1 MSDRHATRRQK
12 LLHLIKR
19 EGVETLLV
27 SNPVNVTYLTGFT
40 GEDSFL
46 LISRKGTT
54 LLSDGRFTAQ
64 IGLECPGLDVLIRK
78 PSEGLHQIL
87 AEALRKRKI
96 TSLGVEGT
104 HLSISSFQHLNDQTA
119 TTDLCVVPPL
129 VEELRLIKDAEEL
142 AQIKL
147 AIEHAERGYAAMKSN
162 LLVTQTER
170 DAAFDLEH
178 AMRRFG
184 ANRASFDVIVAAGDR
199 SALPHARPTDLRI
212 DSSDFTLV
220 DWGASAPSGYKSD
233 LTRIIVTGKIS
244 AKLEKIY
251 GVVLN
256 AQTQGIQAIRP
267 GITGREVDEISRA
280 VIEKAGFGKAFTHSL
295 GHGIG
300 LDIHEGPR
308 VSPSSDQILKA
319 GMVVTVEPGIYLP
332 GWGGIRIEDDV
343 LVTSDGCEVL
353 TSVPKDLDACRLRS

>member
-1 MSDRHATRRQK
+1 M
-12 LLHLIKR
+12 KR
-19 EGVETLLV
+19 EGVESFLI

-40 GEDSFL
+40 GEDSFA
-46 LISRKGTT
+46 LISRKETV
-54 LLSDGRFTAQ
+54 LLSDGRFTEQLA
-64 IGLECPGLDVLIRK
+64 LECPKLELLIRK
-78 PSEGLHQIL
+78 PSEGLHQL
-87 AEALRKRKI
+87 VAEAVRKRKI
-96 TSLGVEGT
+96 TSLGVDGT
-104 HLSISSFQHLNDQTA
+104 HLSISSFQHLNDLCT
-119 TTDLCVVPPL
+119 TTDVCVVPPL
-129 VEELRLIKDAEEL
+129 VEELRHIKDADEL

-147 AIEHAERGYAAMKSN
+147 AIEHAERGYAAMKSS
-162 LLVTQTER
+162 LLPSQTER
-170 DAAFDLEH
+170 EAAFDLEH

-184 ANRASFDVIVAAGDR
+184 ATRASFEVIVAAGDR
-199 SALPHARPTDLRI
+199 SALPHARPTELRI
-212 DSSDFTLV
+212 DTGDFTLI

-256 AQTQGIQAIRP
+256 AQTQGVQAIRP
-267 GITGREVDEISRA
+267 GITGREVDEVSRA

-300 LDIHEGPR
+300 MDIHEGPR
-308 VSPSSDQILKA
+308 VSPSSDQVLKP

-343 LVTSDGCEVL
+343 LVTTDGCEVL
-353 TSVPKDLDACRLRS
+353 TSVPKDLDACRLRL